1 MEYLEYL
8 DISHNK
14 LKTISSSIFG
24 IRNIAQNVR
33 IIANDNVWH
42 CDCTLKNEMN
52 TIFAS
57 SKHPMYCWSPEAFKN
72 CSVFDE
78 RFCYSNDTEESY
90 KGDSTTGA
98 TITSQNSTV
107 QTTESPVNI
116 PTLPTPATVPPN
128 EVVALE
134 CLAQNQ
140 TGTKAQENIRQNL
153 WWPQIN
159 FFPKTHG
166 SLTVQI
172 TVELED
178 LNSFTFGIVWFSKTT
193 KEYYMM
199 ELFPDEYGFG
209 CYFRMPLKTIVTN
222 LVPNVAY
229 TFCLIDS
236 NQNSVSPFS
245 CKSVHISGNIEVYYF
260 SWISE
265 HIRSKGIS
273 WMILGIVA
281 FLFLGIIFMF
291 LVLKQKPDWL
301 RGSKRVMKP
310 KSSSGNI
317 VVLPRGNTVQNLERH
332 EAIISGSNPNRLLS
346 CISRNNSSE
355 SISSTQSYMIANLYE
370 SVPAYMTL
378 DEVCIS
384 VEKGSHKSTFVE
396 DTHKIQLSKRLSSD
410 PLPAVPRKYM

>member
-1 MEYLEYL
+1 
-8 DISHNK
+8 
-14 LKTISSSIFG
+14 
-24 IRNIAQNVR
+24 
-33 IIANDNVWH
+33 
-42 CDCTLKNEMN
+42 
-52 TIFAS
+52 
-57 SKHPMYCWSPEAFKN
+57 MYCWSPEAFKN

-78 RFCYSNDTEESY
+78 RYCYSNDTEESY
-90 KGDSTTGA
+90 ETDSTLGA
-98 TITSQNSTV
+98 TITSQNSTMK
-107 QTTESPVNI
+107 TTESPIHI

-178 LNSFTFGIVWFSKTT
+178 LNGSKFGIVWFSKTT

-209 CYFRMPLKTIVTN
+209 CYFTMPLRTIVTN

-260 SWISE
+260 SWMSE

-273 WMILGIVA
+273 WMILGIVT

-317 VVLPRGNTVQNLERH
+317 VVLPRGNTVQNLERQ
-332 EAIISGSNPNRLLS
+332 EAVISGSKPKRLLS

-396 DTHKIQLSKRLSSD
+396 DTQIYQLSKRLSSD